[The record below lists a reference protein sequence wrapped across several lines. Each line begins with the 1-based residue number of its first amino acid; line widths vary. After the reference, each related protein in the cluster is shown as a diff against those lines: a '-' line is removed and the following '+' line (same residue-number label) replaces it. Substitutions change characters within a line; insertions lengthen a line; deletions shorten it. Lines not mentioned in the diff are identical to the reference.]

1 MKLGSLFDGSGT
13 CPLAASAVGIIPAWA
28 SEIEPFPKAVTQSR
42 FPKMVHLGDIT
53 KMNGAEIEPVD
64 VITFGSP
71 CQNLSIAGNGKGL
84 AGQESSL
91 FFEAI
96 RVIQEMRCATNGK
109 FPQIVIWENV
119 YGAFSSTQGEDFR
132 TVIETLWKICEGND
146 SVPRYAEDKQGRQ
159 KWPHTGFIL
168 GDYSSIAWR
177 GLDAQ
182 GWGVPQRRKRVF
194 VVLDLGGQCAG
205 RILFER
211 EGLRRDFK
219 KVRRTGQTVRPASE
233 TSPVEHYRVY
243 AVENH
248 AQDSRVS
255 LRPDNTVQTLAGRMG
270 TGGGNVPL
278 VLVPCFGQASYDE
291 YAPTEQAVTLKA
303 MGGNYGGGT
312 ETLVL
317 EPIGADFY
325 NQAITG
331 GVTMTLAA
339 ARPDHHHLP
348 CALIPYTLKI
358 RSGCEGGGKGALI
371 QEDKSATLSC
381 NNDQTLFV
389 PTQTENGEVIYLAR
403 KLTPTECASLQGFE
417 KDWCALVPH
426 KDSAEYKMWGNGM
439 AFPCMLYIMEGV
451 QEILAERYLDNLFGG
466 DTAEP

>member
-96 RVIQEMRCATNGK
+96 RVIQEMRCATNGR

-132 TVIETLWKICEGND
+132 TVIETLWKICEGDD

-159 KWPHTGFIL
+159 KWPHTGFVL
-168 GDYSSIAWR
+168 GDHSSIAWR

-219 KVRRTGQTVRPASE
+219 KVRRTGQTVRPTSE

-255 LRPDNTVQTLAGRMG
+255 LRPDNTVQTLAERMG

-291 YAPTEQAVTLKA
+291 YASTEQAVTLKA
-303 MGGNYGGGT
+303 TGGNYGGGT

-331 GVTMTLAA
+331 GGN
-339 ARPDHHHLP
+339 DD
-348 CALIPYTLKI
+348 I
-358 RSGCEGGGKGALI
+358 GCR
-371 QEDKSATLSC
+371 
-381 NNDQTLFV
+381 QT
-389 PTQTENGEVIYLAR
+389 
-403 KLTPTECASLQGFE
+403 
-417 KDWCALVPH
+417 
-426 KDSAEYKMWGNGM
+426 
-439 AFPCMLYIMEGV
+439 
-451 QEILAERYLDNLFGG
+451 
-466 DTAEP
+466 

>member
-96 RVIQEMRCATNGK
+96 RVIQEMRCATNGR

-159 KWPHTGFIL
+159 KWPHTGFVL

-219 KVRRTGQTVRPASE
+219 KVRRTGQTVRPTSE

-303 MGGNYGGGT
+303 TGGNYGGGT

-325 NQAITG
+325 NQAIT

-358 RSGCEGGGKGALI
+358 RSGCEGGVRAL
-371 QEDKSATLSC
+371 
-381 NNDQTLFV
+381 
-389 PTQTENGEVIYLAR
+389 
-403 KLTPTECASLQGFE
+403 
-417 KDWCALVPH
+417 
-426 KDSAEYKMWGNGM
+426 
-439 AFPCMLYIMEGV
+439 
-451 QEILAERYLDNLFGG
+451 
-466 DTAEP
+466 

>member
-91 FFEAI
+91 FFEAV
-96 RVIQEMRCATNGK
+96 RVIQEMRCATNGR

-132 TVIETLWKICEGND
+132 TVIETLWKICEGDD

-159 KWPHTGFIL
+159 KWPHTGFVL
-168 GDYSSIAWR
+168 GDHSSIAWR

-291 YAPTEQAVTLKA
+291 YTPTEQAVTLKA
-303 MGGNYGGGT
+303 TGGNYGGGT

-389 PTQTENGEVIYLAR
+389 PTQTESGEVIYLAR

-426 KDSAEYKMWGNGM
+426 KDSAEYKMWGNGIYWDKAIMLMMGTKM
-439 AFPCMLYIMEGV
+439 A
-451 QEILAERYLDNLFGG
+451 
-466 DTAEP
+466 